1 MGLCCAFRSTG
12 PRFPHAGLSHAS
24 RPRCAGPPR
33 VQAPPARQRLSRRGP
48 DRSFSPPELP
58 APNCRHRTARAPES
72 GSFFQNFVEN
82 KGPIGFVWSVL
93 LFSSDD
99 LCRRAAETIPPFS
112 FEASTGLQRFRG
124 IWGVVDF
131 AGVVGSCLAEHRLPS
146 RRFSATFPV
155 AGVALGLF
163 GGCPGSPR
171 ISRLHL

>member
-1 MGLCCAFRSTG
+1 MRVRRASKRPQPGNDYLA
-12 PRFPHAGLSHAS
+12 AALIDLS
-24 RPRCAGPPR
+24 
-33 VQAPPARQRLSRRGP
+33 L
-48 DRSFSPPELP
+48 L
-58 APNCRHRTARAPES
+58 PNCRHRTARAPES

-131 AGVVGSCLAEHRLPS
+131 AGVVGSCLAEHRPAKSSLFRDFPGRRSRIRAVRWLFGISPDLPTPLMIAATAHRAWRLSHVLQDGGRLVVS
-146 RRFSATFPV
+146 RRT
-155 AGVALGLF
+155 
-163 GGCPGSPR
+163 
-171 ISRLHL
+171 